1 MNSTA
6 VGISAVSSFTSLTG
20 GATEPFSPHTH
31 SHSHTHTHTHTHT
44 LQDSQ
49 KINKSEDNTGL
60 FLAPQE
66 E

>member
-6 VGISAVSSFTSLTG
+6 VGISAVSSFTSQTG

>member
-20 GATEPFSPHTH
+20 GATEPFSP
-31 SHSHTHTHTHTHT
+31 HTHTHTHT